1 MCSRIDE
8 GKSNSSKTKHKSY
21 KIEMNSKPRRAQG
34 GLGLLSQTI
43 SVQKSQ
49 LSIPLIL
56 EKKRGEERE
65 NTEREGGAR
74 EVS

>member
-1 MCSRIDE
+1 
-8 GKSNSSKTKHKSY
+8 
-21 KIEMNSKPRRAQG
+21 MNSKLRRAQG

-56 EKKRGEERE
+56 EKKRGKERE
-65 NTEREGGAR
+65 NTERER
-74 EVS
+74 EAPGR